1 MNQFRALLIK
11 ELKEAIRDRRA
22 FMAAMIMAVLAPVL
36 IYVSS
41 VFAIEEAVEKPDV
54 YIHIRGAESAPDLVE
69 QLAQENIFSAT
80 GASDDDLRK
89 WSDRRIELL
98 IPVNY
103 AADMRGG
110 SSVDLV
116 LRADMSDTSLSSPL
130 RRIRNAINDYSRGLG
145 VKRVLL
151 RGIDINLLRPIAVEE
166 QDLSSPNSSAAFI
179 NTMLLF
185 YLLFG
190 TFITG
195 LSVAVDT
202 SAGERERNVLEFLLC
217 QPVPTYQVVAAKLL
231 TASCVAVIGVV
242 LTLALTS
249 IAVGF
254 IDLGKVGATFSL
266 SAVTV
271 VLLLLL
277 LIPLCLF
284 ASSVHLLL
292 AFQAKTFKEAQSIV
306 SMVIVVPA
314 FIPFALM
321 LMENKPTY
329 LQWLPISGQY
339 LLMEDLLK
347 GSSIEPLSVIAVT
360 LTTVA
365 ATFGLFAILARRLQ
379 SEKTVL
385 ALS

>member
-54 YIHIRGAESAPDLVE
+54 YIYISGAESAPDLVGR
-69 QLAQENIFSAT
+69 LAQENIFSAT
-80 GASDDDLRK
+80 GAPDDDLRK

-98 IPVNY
+98 IPDDY
-103 AADMRGG
+103 AADMRSGR
-110 SSVDLV
+110 SIDLV

-151 RGIDINLLRPIAVEE
+151 RGIDINLLRPITVEE
-166 QDLSSPNSSAAFI
+166 QDLSAPNSSAAFI

-190 TFITG
+190 AFITG

-254 IDLGKVGATFSL
+254 IDLSKVGATFSL
-266 SAVTV
+266 SAATV
-271 VLLLLL
+271 ALLLLL

-347 GSSIEPLSVIAVT
+347 GLSIEPLSVIAVT
-360 LTTVA
+360 LTTA
-365 ATFGLFAILARRLQ
+365 MATFGLFAILARRLQ